1 MIKTSA
7 LLIKIKTKTTL
18 ILNGYHLFHFYFP
31 FDLLIRV

>member
-18 ILNGYHLFHFYFP
+18 ILNGYHLYFP